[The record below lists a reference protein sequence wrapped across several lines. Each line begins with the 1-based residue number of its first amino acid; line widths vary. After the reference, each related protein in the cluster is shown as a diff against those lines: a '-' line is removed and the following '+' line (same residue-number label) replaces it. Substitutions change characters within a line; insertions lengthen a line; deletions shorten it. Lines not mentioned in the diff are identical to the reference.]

1 MKYLFFILL
10 SISIFAETEENSV
23 TVYSQKVIEFT
34 KSIDEIEKEIK
45 KEDEMLGTLATNLI
59 NNDISTGS
67 LVVSVENNDTN
78 FFEIVEIKVL
88 MNSKEIFNKSNSDA
102 SNFSVFSNSVDPGEY
117 IFNFEIK
124 LQGKGYKLFSYMN
137 GYKYNIKKEV
147 KVSVPVIGKSN
158 LKFIIYK
165 QESDDTNPEK
175 LLGIKIDNQ

>member
-1 MKYLFFILL
+1 MKYLFLILL
-10 SISIFAETEENSV
+10 SISILAETEESSV
-23 TVYSQKVIEFT
+23 TIYSQKIIEFT

-45 KEDEMLGTLATNLI
+45 KEDETLKTLATNLI

-67 LVVSVENNDTN
+67 LIVSVENNDTN

-88 MNSKEIFNKSNSDA
+88 MNSKEIYNKSNPAGGNLAIMSE
-102 SNFSVFSNSVDPGEY
+102 SVDPGEY
-117 IFNFEIK
+117 TFNFEIK

-137 GYKYNIKKEV
+137 GYKYNVKKEV

-158 LKFIIYK
+158 LKFKIYK
-165 QESDDTNPEK
+165 QDSDDNNPEK